1 MRAYASRC
9 YHEEL
14 DKAEEFDDG
23 NPVELGQQFV
33 GLMRD
38 NPQLSAIGRCY
49 GTDHR
54 HIAQIGQAILVA
66 A

>member
-1 MRAYASRC
+1 
-9 YHEEL
+9 
-14 DKAEEFDDG
+14 
-23 NPVELGQQFV
+23 
-33 GLMRD
+33 MRD

-54 HIAQIGQAILVA
+54 HIAQIGQATLVA